1 MGNCKKNPGLNPAVV
16 HIGRHQSLHY
26 HLSFIML
33 STYQSVIISFLVL
46 PQAPIKANTTVVNAT
61 YVVISWH
68 RSPDDNGTLRYAVDC
83 FKCKSN
89 KDKRCYEACDRQVR
103 YSPKKENITGINVT
117 VNGLSPS
124 SFYLFRVYSVNK
136 LNQQETDKDKWKFA
150 TVFVE
155 TKGELKNDRIVL
167 VLFSSLDQYRKAY
180 KSPNIYD
187 VMFKSQRA

>member
-1 MGNCKKNPGLNPAVV
+1 M
-16 HIGRHQSLHY
+16 
-26 HLSFIML
+26 
-33 STYQSVIISFLVL
+33 
-46 PQAPIKANTTVVNAT
+46 
-61 YVVISWH
+61 
-68 RSPDDNGTLRYAVDC
+68 
-83 FKCKSN
+83 
-89 KDKRCYEACDRQVR
+89 
-103 YSPKKENITGINVT
+103 
-117 VNGLSPS
+117 
-124 SFYLFRVYSVNK
+124 NK